1 MPSNVS
7 QVLVN
12 QKAGTAIKAKH
23 SKPAHRDSADAGKTT
38 GRRVNDTQAQLAD
51 VGNKY
56 IDSVKSDPNAQQKSG
71 K

>member
-1 MPSNVS
+1 M
-7 QVLVN
+7 
-12 QKAGTAIKAKH
+12 AKH
-23 SKPAHRDSADAGKTT
+23 SKPAHRDSADAGKTA